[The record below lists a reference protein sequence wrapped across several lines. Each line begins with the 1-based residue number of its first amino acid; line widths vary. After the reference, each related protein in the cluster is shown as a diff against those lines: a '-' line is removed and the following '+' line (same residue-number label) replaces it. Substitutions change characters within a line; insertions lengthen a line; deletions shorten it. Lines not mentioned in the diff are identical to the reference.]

1 MTTDPKPKADPKLR
15 ALLDE
20 AVELEN
26 DDLPQVRPTTISQ
39 PNLAKSEV
47 VHVRVSE
54 EDRRDLMNAAV
65 ALNVP
70 VSDVIRSAIYYFL
83 RERGESREVEYLLHA
98 LHESGLCLKR
108 I

>member
-1 MTTDPKPKADPKLR
+1 MTTDPKPKADPKLQ

-20 AVELEN
+20 AIELEN
-26 DDLPQVRPTTISQ
+26 DHLPQIRPTTISQ
-39 PNLAKSEV
+39 PNAAKSEV

-54 EDRRDLMNAAV
+54 QDHRDLMKAAA

-70 VSDVIRSAIYYFL
+70 VSDVIRTAIHRFL
-83 RERGESREVEYLLHA
+83 HKQGESREVEYLLHA